1 MCAVQKSI
9 PDACLRLAAVALAAL
24 PLHSDAGPTACQ
36 QPQRSLF
43 SCSTGTKM
51 IAVCASPNLMVRAG
65 SLQYRFGRPA
75 ALEWSY
81 PPRGAEWRSVT
92 RGGTMMYSGGGAA
105 FLAFTRSEY
114 RYIVYAAVGS
124 GWGTKAGV
132 AVEKNGKRIANISC
146 KDSPASE
153 IGPDLFSEA
162 GIELIDDGFE
172 LP

>member
-1 MCAVQKSI
+1 MSAVQKSI
-9 PDACLRLAAVALAAL
+9 PVACLRLATLVLAGL

-36 QPQRSLF
+36 PPQRSLF

-51 IAVCASPNLMVRAG
+51 IAVCASPDLMARAG
-65 SLQYRFGRPA
+65 SLQYRFGRPS

-81 PPRGAEWRSVT
+81 PQPGTDWRSVT
-92 RGGTMMYSGGGAA
+92 RGGTLTYSGGGGA
-105 FLAFTRSEY
+105 FLAFTRSDH
-114 RYIVYAAVGS
+114 RYIVYAALGN

-162 GIELIDDGFE
+162 GIELIDDSFE